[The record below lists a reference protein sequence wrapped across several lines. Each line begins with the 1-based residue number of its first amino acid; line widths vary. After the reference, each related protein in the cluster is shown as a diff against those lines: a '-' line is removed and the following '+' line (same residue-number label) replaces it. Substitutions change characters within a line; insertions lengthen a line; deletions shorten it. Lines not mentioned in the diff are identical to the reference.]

1 MKEKLVEYNCN
12 QNNIFNKYLKS
23 IKVSNR
29 TIPEFIR
36 EILKTKYKWVD
47 SVEMGGVYDT
57 GLKNDNIG
65 RSLLNYMDS
74 NNIGL
79 CVLINW
85 INKKIIMGDETFSK
99 YTQID
104 FYLSDW
110 KHEIFN
116 FFKILSENKNYI
128 FNSPIINEL
137 LIIFRNTSNKGDY
150 AEKETIKR
158 LIKVGIPKSNIKQ
171 SKFGE
176 TKDMLK
182 GIDIE
187 FIYKNKTYTIQT
199 KSYKKMESDLNYF
212 TFYYVSNLKKYDTN
226 KIDFISL
233 YDNKYGF
240 YLFTYNDEI
249 KHLNNNTLKIPVS
262 LYKRKI

>member
-1 MKEKLVEYNCN
+1 MKEKLVSYNCS
-12 QNNIFNKYLKS
+12 QNNIFKEYLKN
-23 IKVSNR
+23 IKVSNY

-36 EILKTKYKWVD
+36 QMLKTKYKWVD
-47 SVEMGGVYDT
+47 SIEYGGVYDT

-74 NNIGL
+74 SNIGL

-85 INKKIIMGDETFSK
+85 INKKIITDDKVFSK

-110 KHEIFN
+110 KHEILN
-116 FFKILSENKNYI
+116 FFKIFSENKDYI
-128 FNSPIINEL
+128 FNSSIINEL
-137 LIIFRNTSNKGDY
+137 LIVFRNTSKKGDY

-158 LIKVGIPKSNIKQ
+158 LIKAGIPKSNIRQ

-176 TKDMLK
+176 TKDMLG

-187 FIYKNKTYTIQT
+187 FVYNNKKYTIQT

-212 TFYYVSNLKKYDTN
+212 TFYYVSNLKDYNTK

-233 YDNKYGF
+233 YNNKYGF
-240 YLFTYNDEI
+240 YLFTYNDKV

-262 LYKRKI
+262 SYKRKI